1 MPTRTT
7 STPAWVTGGRPTTAP
22 TTPGSPRSRPPTT
35 RTACSTSPR
44 RCEPAQQTG
53 PQPELRARSN
63 LSAWLRAGVVVRLA
77 DELRITERVELVRP
91 VLRVL
96 AEGVPGGHVAE
107 QDEAGAARVV
117 DTPVRVEMAWPR
129 RRHGTAA
136 QGAGTVRLGAAGDLA
151 QREVGLEVELGVLLA
166 VRRGEQFQETPW
178 VYVRRTAGGPFRP
191 VRGPVEVEVAVLEH
205 VVQAARQPVRRRR
218 RAYPVEA
225 RVGGALEI
233 AQRITGLGRVAVCLG
248 SCLVWPR
255 ARVEYRAAVALGNGR
270 VGDRVAER
278 RAGLPVTGL
287 ELGAD
292 VDLVRAPGVDVADL
306 GRVELRL
313 EVERCARAVV
323 DVGALEAVGGRGLH
337 EAALMRREVVNDH
350 FEGVTTSRRGRVE
363 HVDVH

>member
-1 MPTRTT
+1 MPKASSPGPRSTPSPTSSPSRSAATESAPCWPAWRASSRSAARWARRAGSRSTRSAVRSTASRRAPPRSCTATRCSTPSTPRRGRWARRPPRWRVSTPGSSRSGSPCARTRAARPTRTT
-7 STPAWVTGGRPTTAP
+7 STPAWLTGGRPTTAP

-218 RAYPVEA
+218 
-225 RVGGALEI
+225 
-233 AQRITGLGRVAVCLG
+233 
-248 SCLVWPR
+248 
-255 ARVEYRAAVALGNGR
+255 
-270 VGDRVAER
+270 
-278 RAGLPVTGL
+278 
-287 ELGAD
+287 
-292 VDLVRAPGVDVADL
+292 
-306 GRVELRL
+306 
-313 EVERCARAVV
+313 
-323 DVGALEAVGGRGLH
+323 
-337 EAALMRREVVNDH
+337 
-350 FEGVTTSRRGRVE
+350 
-363 HVDVH
+363 